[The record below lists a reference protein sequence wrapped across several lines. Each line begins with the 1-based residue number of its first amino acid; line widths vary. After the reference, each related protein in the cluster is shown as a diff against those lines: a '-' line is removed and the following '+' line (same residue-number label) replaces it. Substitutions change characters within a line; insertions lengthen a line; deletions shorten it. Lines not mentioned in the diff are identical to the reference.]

1 MDSPSQ
7 RPPATDPDCLF
18 CRIVA
23 GEIPSRQVYADDA
36 AIAFLDINPWHAGH
50 TLVIPR
56 RHVADVTSEAAAL
69 PEIAPAIAATARLL
83 VDRLGADG
91 LNLLSSA
98 GATAGQE
105 VFHFHVHLVP
115 RYADRPGLRE
125 LMTPRP
131 VTGQDGIDTDQVFAR
146 LTRS

>member
-1 MDSPSQ
+1 M
-7 RPPATDPDCLF
+7 DCLF

-36 AIAFLDINPWHAGH
+36 AIAFLDISPWHVGH
-50 TLVIPR
+50 TLVVPR
-56 RHVADVTSEAAAL
+56 RHVSDLLAGPGVL
-69 PEIAPAIAATARLL
+69 GEIAGAIDATSALL

-105 VFHFHVHLVP
+105 VFHLHVHLVP
-115 RYADRPGLRE
+115 RYSHRPGLRE
-125 LMTPRP
+125 LMTREA
-131 VTGQDGIDTDQVFAR
+131 DIDLDEVHRR
-146 LTRS
+146 LTA